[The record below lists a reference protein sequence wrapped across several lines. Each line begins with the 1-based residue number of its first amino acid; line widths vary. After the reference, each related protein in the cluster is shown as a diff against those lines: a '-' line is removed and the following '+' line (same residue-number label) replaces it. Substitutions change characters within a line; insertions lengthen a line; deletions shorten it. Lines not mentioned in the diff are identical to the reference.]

1 MADFTIKQNDT
12 WPPLT
17 ATLKGKGGAAIDLT
31 EASQVRILLK
41 SDTVTVKTGPV
52 DITNASLGEISYE
65 WEGASGEEPADTAVA
80 GTYKM
85 EFEIT
90 WALGKVQSVPND
102 SYKELE
108 IVEDL
113 G

>member
-17 ATLKGKGGAAIDLT
+17 ATLKGDGGAAIDLT
-31 EASQVRILLK
+31 EASAVRILLK

-52 DITNASLGEISYE
+52 DITDAPNGKISYE
-65 WEGASGEEPADTAVA
+65 WEGAEGEDPADTGTP

-90 WALGKVQSVPND
+90 WATGKVQSIPND

-108 IVEDL
+108 IVEEL

>member
-12 WPPLT
+12 WPPLE
-17 ATLKGKGGAAIDLT
+17 ATLKDGNGVAIDLT
-31 EASQVRILLK
+31 EAAQVRILLE
-41 SDTVTVKTGPV
+41 SDTVTVKTSPADIV
-52 DITNASLGEISYE
+52 DAPNGKISYE
-65 WEGASGEEPADTAVA
+65 WEAAAGEEPADTAFP

-90 WALGKVQSVPND
+90 WGPGKIQSVPND

-108 IVEDL
+108 IVEEL

>member
-17 ATLKGKGGAAIDLT
+17 ATLKGDGGAVIDLT
-31 EASQVRILLK
+31 EAAEVRILLK
-41 SDTVTVKTGPV
+41 SDTVTIKTGPV
-52 DITNASLGEISYE
+52 DIIDAVNGKISYE
-65 WEGASGEEPADTAVA
+65 WEAAAGEEPADTAFP

-90 WALGKVQSVPND
+90 WGPGKVQSVPND

-108 IVEDL
+108 IVEEL

>member
-17 ATLKGKGGAAIDLT
+17 STLRGDGGVAIDLT

-41 SDTVTVKTGPV
+41 SETLTIKTGPV
-52 DITNASLGEISYE
+52 DIIDAPNGKISYE
-65 WEGASGEEPADTAVA
+65 WEGASGEDPADTAFP
-80 GTYKM
+80 GTYQM

-90 WALGKVQSVPND
+90 WATGKVQSVPND
-102 SYKELE
+102 GYKELVVIE
-108 IVEDL
+108 EL